1 VLIDKPPGGAVLL
14 HLLGQHGGVLG
25 RVEHDESR
33 AEAGG
38 ERGLRL
44 LDAVFR
50 AGNQGSVTAD
60 EMVHGLR
67 KVELADRREHA
78 ERVAGQENDVLQVR
92 PDASSGAARR
102 MVSLRWGCTRS
113 GKQPGCS
120 LQQDHR
126 GKKTRFFSLLCLR
139 LNETMCPEIYCY
151 K

>member
-1 VLIDKPPGGAVLL
+1 LIDKPPGGAVLL

-92 PDASSGAARR
+92 PDAWYLCVGDVLDRVSSPGVLCSKTTAVRKNVFFFVMLTTER
-102 MVSLRWGCTRS
+102 NNVSGDIL
-113 GKQPGCS
+113 
-120 LQQDHR
+120 LQVTDL
-126 GKKTRFFSLLCLR
+126 SV
-139 LNETMCPEIYCY
+139 
-151 K
+151 